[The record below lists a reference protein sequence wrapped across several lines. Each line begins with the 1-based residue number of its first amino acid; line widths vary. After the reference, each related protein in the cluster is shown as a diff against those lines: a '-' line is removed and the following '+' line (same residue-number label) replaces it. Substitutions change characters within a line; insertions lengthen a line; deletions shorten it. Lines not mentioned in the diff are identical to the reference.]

1 MSAMQATGPSVKQP
15 LAKVAGDYFSQ
26 AQWGELLDEDRFAL
40 SSVALLLAS
49 IVGLGLVGVAV
60 VVSVMALL

>member
-1 MSAMQATGPSVKQP
+1 MSAMPSAVPGGKQP
-15 LAKVAGDYFSQ
+15 LAKAAGDYFSQ

-40 SSVALLLAS
+40 SSVAILLAS
-49 IVGLGLVGVAV
+49 IVGLGLVGVAI